1 MKVKLICLLLPLM
14 LLGCSKKT
22 LRAPVGKLPEITVV
36 EPSEVVEQNQI
47 QQQALALFRNQDFDH
62 LEALAAKY
70 RNSKEAY
77 AEGWWKLGMVYSGLG
92 CLDNDSEAAWQA
104 RERQIRDW
112 IQAKPESVTA
122 RVELAR
128 FLTDYAWQARGSDWA
143 SKVTDEGWRL
153 MGDRLKAA
161 AEVLGE
167 AEKLDEK
174 CPVYWSAVQQAALGL
189 QLDKSRYDAIFNQ
202 AIKEFPDYEYYY
214 NNRATFLLPRWYGD
228 EGELARDL
236 EKSADRIGG
245 EAGDMLYAQ
254 VVWDTHHYG
263 GPTNVL
269 VENNLSWARTDRGFQ
284 VILKNFPDSLAAKNE
299 GAHLAALAGDQA
311 AALKYFLLTQGQV
324 DLRQWD
330 DQDQFVNCYK
340 WALGQ

>member
-1 MKVKLICLLLPLM
+1 
-14 LLGCSKKT
+14 
-22 LRAPVGKLPEITVV
+22 
-36 EPSEVVEQNQI
+36 
-47 QQQALALFRNQDFDH
+47 
-62 LEALAAKY
+62 
-70 RNSKEAY
+70 
-77 AEGWWKLGMVYSGLG
+77 
-92 CLDNDSEAAWQA
+92 
-104 RERQIRDW
+104 
-112 IQAKPESVTA
+112 
-122 RVELAR
+122 VELAR